1 MSIKILTDSAA
12 DILPSEAE
20 ELGIT
25 VIPLIVTINGQDY
38 KDVVE
43 MSHDEYYKILP
54 TCKELPTTS
63 QISPSTYED
72 YFGPMVEA
80 GDTVIAI
87 TLSSRVSGTYQS
99 ACIAAEEY
107 DGKVLVVDSMNAT
120 VGQRVIVYRAVELLK
135 EGKSAEEIVEILNKE
150 KDHVRLLAVIDT
162 LEYLK
167 KSGRISATTA
177 FVGGVLNIKPVVAI
191 VDGQVVMVGKARG
204 SKNGSNLLRK
214 MIEEG
219 PGVDFNKPYVIGYS
233 GSSDRML
240 VDYVEDNADLWKTQ
254 IKEIPRCRVGAVIGT
269 HVGPDGIA
277 VAFFENM

>member
-72 YFGPMVEA
+72 YFGTMVEA

-254 IKEIPRCRVGAVIGT
+254 IKEIPSCRVGAVIGT